1 MSAFLIFS
9 VRAFEVGLRVT
20 FLFQVC
26 KNFCDSTLS
35 ADLEARTAGPEN
47 GEAKLA
53 RPALWARGVK
63 VKLAYFTLCLGGIAK
78 WLRVS
83 TQVVL
88 DCALAVL

>member
-35 ADLEARTAGPEN
+35 ADLEARRYR
-47 GEAKLA
+47 K
-53 RPALWARGVK
+53 LWARGVK